1 MNMLWADLG
10 AKAGNPTALDQQL
23 TQLCNG
29 DTSSLELVSKRHESM
44 AFLISLSHLQ
54 TILENNGYTLDE
66 DELLGVLNAGD
77 PCKALIDTATAATK
91 RFMSRSFFGRSPDM
105 EKLNE
110 LYEEMNV
117 PDLESRSAEYQDMVE
132 AVGRMALKDKPSVTD
147 SIRVYNAVRNYAL
160 AKSEVPSS
168 EQGKKSLSLGYEAL
182 KAVLP
187 DDADKAQVLLSPLQA
202 RMNKLQEAMEKEAA
216 KAKQPEDPYA
226 DMPRASNGEII
237 LRGPGD

>member
-23 TQLCNG
+23 TQLCSG

-54 TILENNGYTLDE
+54 TTLENNGYTLDE

-77 PCKALIDTATAATK
+77 PCK
-91 RFMSRSFFGRSPDM
+91 
-105 EKLNE
+105 
-110 LYEEMNV
+110 
-117 PDLESRSAEYQDMVE
+117 
-132 AVGRMALKDKPSVTD
+132 
-147 SIRVYNAVRNYAL
+147 
-160 AKSEVPSS
+160 
-168 EQGKKSLSLGYEAL
+168 AL